1 MVENKYQTMKYFQQK
16 ICYYISV
23 LVGTIK
29 LIKYKIKRA
38 VKTALSVLSSGTK
51 KDAMLF
57 FTVGLEPT
65 HLMERNN

>member
-38 VKTALSVLSSGTK
+38 VKTALSVLVRVT
-51 KDAMLF
+51 
-57 FTVGLEPT
+57 GLEPARSPT
-65 HLMERNN
+65 RS